1 MFKLSSR
8 RYTGAKTKLL
18 SHIDSVFL
26 RHLSALQDIQNL
38 SFFDVFAGTGVVS
51 EFFMRHYGTDFNVA
65 DLQSN
70 DKKADKKPRFTHF
83 ILNDFL
89 HSNYAI
95 YKGFFGGKSFDN
107 AKLGRIAKS
116 YNALNVAK
124 IPANY
129 YTHSFGNLFFSEVD
143 SSIIGHIR
151 DDLDALLDA
160 GKITQREFYIL
171 LCSLIYS
178 ADRVANTV
186 GHYDAYRKNIPLQ
199 DRFSFGLIKPLDMAN
214 VDCEIFRAD
223 SNVLVRDFVAQNRQI
238 DIAFIDPPY
247 NSRQYARFYHLLET
261 LAKNDKPKL
270 YGVARKPEPENV
282 SEYCKSNAKEAFA
295 DLVANLTQCTKIL
308 LVTYNNTYSSKSSS
322 SQNKISLEQI
332 TQILQSHGTTHK
344 YEFDFKAFT
353 SGKTEFSNHK
363 EMIFVCEVAHNFCA

>member
-18 SHIDSVFL
+18 NHIDSVFL
-26 RHLSALQDIQNL
+26 RHLSALQDTQNL

-51 EFFMRHYGTDFNVA
+51 EYFMRHYGADFNVA
-65 DLQSN
+65 DLQGKN
-70 DKKADKKPRFTHF
+70 ADKKADKKPRFTRF

-95 YKGFFGGKSFDN
+95 YKGFFGGESFDN
-107 AKLGRIAKS
+107 AKLWHIAKS

-129 YTHSFGNLFFSEVD
+129 YTHSFGNLFFSEAD

-151 DDLDALLDA
+151 NDLDALLDA
-160 GKITQREFYIL
+160 GKITQKEFFIL
-171 LCSLIYS
+171 LSSLIYS

-186 GHYDAYRKNIPLQ
+186 GHYDAYRKNIALQDKFKFELIEPLQ
-199 DRFSFGLIKPLDMAN
+199 N
-214 VDCEIFRAD
+214 TCEVDIFRAD
-223 SNVLVRDFVAQNRQI
+223 SNALAVDFVSQNRQI

-261 LAKNDKPKL
+261 LSKNNKPKL
-270 YGVARKPEPENV
+270 YGVAKKPTPENV
-282 SEYCKSNAKEAFA
+282 SLYCKSEAKEAFS
-295 DLVANLTQCTKIL
+295 DLVVNLVKCAKIL
-308 LVTYNNTYSSKSSS
+308 LVTYNNTYSSKSTS

-332 TQILQSHGTTHK
+332 TQILESHGTTHK
-344 YEFDFKAFT
+344 YEFDFKAFST
-353 SGKTEFSNHK
+353 GKTEFSNHK
-363 EMIFVCEVAHNFCA
+363 EMIFLCEIYM

>member
-26 RHLSALQDIQNL
+26 RHLSALQDMQNL

-51 EFFMRHYGTDFNVA
+51 EYLMRHYGADFNVA
-65 DLQSN
+65 DLQGKN
-70 DKKADKKPRFTHF
+70 AYKKADKKPRFTRF
-83 ILNDFL
+83 MLNDFL
-89 HSNYAI
+89 HSNYTI

-107 AKLGRIAKS
+107 AKLGCIAKS
-116 YNALNVAK
+116 YNALNVTK
-124 IPANY
+124 IPPNY
-129 YTHSFGNLFFSEVD
+129 YTHSFGNLFFSEGD

-171 LCSLIYS
+171 LSSLIYS

-186 GHYDAYRKNIPLQ
+186 GHYDAYRKNIVLQ
-199 DRFSFGLIKPLDMAN
+199 DRFRFELIKPLRCA
-214 VDCEIFRAD
+214 CEAEIFKQD
-223 SNVLVRDFVAQNRQI
+223 SNALVRDFVAQNRQI

-261 LAKNDKPKL
+261 LSKNDKPKL
-270 YGVARKPEPENV
+270 YGVAKKPTPENV
-282 SEYCKSNAKEAFA
+282 SVYCQSKAKEAFS
-295 DLVANLTQCTKIL
+295 DLVANLAKCAKIL
-308 LVTYNNTYSSKSSS
+308 LVTYNNTYSSKSTS

-332 TQILQSHGTTHK
+332 TQVLESHGITHK
-344 YEFDFKAFT
+344 YEFDFKAFST
-353 SGKTEFSNHK
+353 GKTEFKNHK
-363 EMIFVCEVAHNFCA
+363 EMIFVCEVAQSV